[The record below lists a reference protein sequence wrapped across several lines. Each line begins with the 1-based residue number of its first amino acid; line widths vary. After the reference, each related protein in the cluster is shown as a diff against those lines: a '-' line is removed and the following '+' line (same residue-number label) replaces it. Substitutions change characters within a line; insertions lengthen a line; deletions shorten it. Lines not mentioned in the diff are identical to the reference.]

1 MRPNVPGLLIL
12 SRADVARLVRGPRP
26 GRRDAH
32 EISLFDPTGL
42 GLQDAAV
49 VAYRRALEAGVGK
62 RVTIN

>member
-49 VAYRRALEAGVGK
+49 VAYRQE
-62 RVTIN
+62 